1 MKLRYIALAAAL
13 ILSGCGG
20 AENSSGGN
28 ESASQAVTT
37 TSSAAGSAESEA
49 VTSEP
54 QGSSLK
60 ELSEELKAAD
70 SSILTGSAL
79 YGERLFEKN
88 CQKLYLCRQSDLTD
102 GFIVY
107 NNGGGKVGEYLA
119 DVLLKSGNE
128 VAVIEKDA
136 CRPQL
141 WPFLRSY
148 TLFTGRNTGRSL
160 LFRGISAF
168 CPTSFLIRIF
178 TRHRFE
184 QNLLHCRIQAYPHP
198 EFLHAPLQCARHIG
212 SVVREREH
220 PRAPLFFRFHTGV
233 LKKGHCVAIVKRS
246 E

>member
-13 ILSGCGG
+13 MLSGCGG

-28 ESASQAVTT
+28 ESASQVVTT

-107 NNGGGKVGEYLA
+107 NNGGGKA
-119 DVLLKSGNE
+119 DEISVIKRADGDSDRASKVLNDRKTVRYNDFKGYVPAELPK
-128 VAVIEKDA
+128 IEA
-136 CRPQL
+136 GRV
-141 WPFLRSY
+141 
-148 TLFTGRNTGRSL
+148 FTVKGYSVL
-160 LFRGISAF
+160 IISDSADR
-168 CPTSFLIRIF
+168 LEKIIR
-178 TRHRFE
+178 E
-184 QNLLHCRIQAYPHP
+184 KL
-198 EFLHAPLQCARHIG
+198 
-212 SVVREREH
+212 S
-220 PRAPLFFRFHTGV
+220 
-233 LKKGHCVAIVKRS
+233 
-246 E
+246 